1 MRFALPL
8 ALLIASATPSLAYDE
23 CGAPP
28 ERPDLPPDAAR
39 ASEADAL
46 AVQTS
51 NRDYRLDI
59 EGYLTCQQLAEFDVA
74 AEAQRGERT
83 QASADALRQRFQE
96 QAADARGR
104 QSGWLDDY
112 GRWIR
117 AWEAAHGK
125 TAPPAPED

>member
-1 MRFALPL
+1 MRAI
-8 ALLIASATPSLAYDE
+8 ALLAFLVASASPAFAYDE

-28 ERPDLPPDAAR
+28 DPPPLSGDPAR
-39 ASEADAL
+39 ASEAEAL
-46 AVQTS
+46 AVQTA

-83 QASADALRQRFQE
+83 HAAADALRQKFRE
-96 QAADARGR
+96 QTADARGR

-117 AWEAAHGK
+117 AWEAAHGRP
-125 TAPPAPED
+125 APPAPEE